1 MSSNASATEPC
12 CERGMKVLL
21 TKQDVALAIIG
32 MKATGRTYILPE
44 YPNERHY
51 CDHTKRHG

>member
-1 MSSNASATEPC
+1 
-12 CERGMKVLL
+12 MKVLL